1 MATNSEPKTEVPIV
15 DCFVEYQSN
24 HIPKIY
30 YDLYNGIGRVKCQC
44 GVMPELQVIHNNAQ
58 IIMQTDRHCS
68 QTFDLIL
75 FIFFLCLVQ
84 LHKDLICLLL

>member
-1 MATNSEPKTEVPIV
+1 MAHKVSALTVMATNSEPKTEVPIV

-44 GVMPELQVIHNNAQ
+44 GVMPELQVIHKCNIASRCPCLGIAECDDN
-58 IIMQTDRHCS
+58 IH
-68 QTFDLIL
+68 LITP
-75 FIFFLCLVQ
+75 I
-84 LHKDLICLLL
+84 KDW